1 MKKVTAFVWMFS
13 FAWGFIG
20 IFNWSLESV
29 ESIFSIKVVDLQSQC
44 VNKNYNYYA
53 TSFVI
58 YLLALVI
65 MSCTYCSILS
75 VALSQIK
82 AIEATQV
89 TVTMLNTTEYNS
101 KYGAKQKKKRTI
113 HRELKATK
121 SIAIVYL
128 TFVACWLPSAFINII
143 ILFDE
148 NYFFQMQINN
158 RKLFLFLYYFFVE
171 LLPIFNTMVNPV
183 IYSFSNR
190 EFQHAFKRVQY
201 KLVGHS
207 LRSAMDPHEDNISD
221 HHLSLTSPPSS
232 RISGFRKKDSAPTYH
247 LD

>member
-1 MKKVTAFVWMFS
+1 MFS

-82 AIEATQV
+82 AIEGTQV
-89 TVTMLNTTEYNS
+89 TVTLLNTTEYNS

-183 IYSFSNR
+183 IYSFSNK

-207 LRSAMDPHEDNISD
+207 LRSAMDPHEDNISG
-221 HHLSLTSPPSS
+221 HNLSLTSPPSS
-232 RISGFRKKDSAPTYH
+232 RISGLRKKDSAPTYH
-247 LD
+247 PD

>member
-1 MKKVTAFVWMFS
+1 MKKVTVLVWIFS

-20 IFNWSLESV
+20 IFNWSPKSS

-65 MSCTYCSILS
+65 MTCTYCSILS

-82 AIEATQV
+82 AIEATRV
-89 TVTMLNTTEYNS
+89 TVTLLNTAEDN
-101 KYGAKQKKKRTI
+101 GNNGVKQKKKRTI

-148 NYFFQMQINN
+148 NYFFQMQVNN

-183 IYSFSNR
+183 IYSFSNK

-201 KLVGHS
+201 KILGHPF
-207 LRSAMDPHEDNISD
+207 RSAMDPYEDNILD
-221 HHLSLTSPPSS
+221 HHLSMTSSPSS
-232 RISGFRKKDSAPTYH
+232 RIFGFRKKDSAPKYH
-247 LD
+247 PN